1 MTTVNILSLHKSG
14 STLQSYIY
22 RYINKIA
29 GQEIGFSRAKL
40 SLFRAIYVEQFSL
53 KNTDILVIRNPI
65 NRLISYYYSAFC
77 GKNKDDN
84 NVHNFACSHNQRLRR
99 SYTLSQWILR
109 KKFLLTQKRR
119 YDTMLSL
126 DNLHRIRYED
136 MMDQPKKFMS
146 FILDKINR
154 VDLLE
159 NVYEKWKD
167 EFVFNM
173 PDLSD
178 QIVNEGLISHRR
190 ILDHNEYLKKFTKQ
204 ELEIIN
210 NVLGDTLH
218 RYNNIKSFT

>member
-14 STLQSYIY
+14 STLQNDIY
-22 RYINKIA
+22 TYINKIA
-29 GQEIGFSRAKL
+29 GQKIGFSRAKMTWL
-40 SLFRAIYVEQFSL
+40 QVLYLKQEEL
-53 KNTDILVIRNPI
+53 KNADMIVIRNPI
-65 NRLISYYYSAFC
+65 NRLISHYYSAFC
-77 GKNKDDN
+77 AKNKDDN
-84 NVHNFACSHNQRLRR
+84 NVHNFGCHDNQRRIR
-99 SYTLSQWILR
+99 SHTLSEWVVR
-109 KKFLLTQKRR
+109 EKFLLKHKNL
-119 YDTMLSL
+119 YDLIL
-126 DNLHRIRYED
+126 DSSNLHIIRYED
-136 MMDQPKKFMS
+136 MMDHPKKFIS

-154 VDLLE
+154 LDLLE

-178 QIVNEGLISHRR
+178 QIANEGLISHRR